1 MQREFDGYTFLEI
14 LCGAGHGIQ
23 QVDCLVCKFEY
34 RRGPESGRIR
44 TQLSPNA
51 IPVPR
56 VAEMRAVLIEGGLTQ
71 QL

>member
-44 TQLSPNA
+44 TQLSENT
-51 IPVPR
+51 VTHRR
-56 VAEMRAVLIEGGLTQ
+56 VAYVRAIHSEVGLTQ
-71 QL
+71 Q